1 MFKEYTIVA
10 MLGYVQWL
18 MDYLVFIVRELL
30 LVAKDLRQKHY
41 DSVPRDHREA
51 LKLTVIRG
59 TRYSDDGVN
68 DIYDRGTN
76 IS

>member
-1 MFKEYTIVA
+1 MSLIRLGPKLISPGPKLISKEAVFKEYTVVA

-41 DSVPRDHREA
+41 DSMLPGNVRD
-51 LKLTVIRG
+51 
-59 TRYSDDGVN
+59 
-68 DIYDRGTN
+68 
-76 IS
+76 

>member
-1 MFKEYTIVA
+1 MLLSVDTIVA

-41 DSVPRDHREA
+41 ESNSHLSLD
-51 LKLTVIRG
+51 
-59 TRYSDDGVN
+59 
-68 DIYDRGTN
+68 
-76 IS
+76 

>member
-1 MFKEYTIVA
+1 MTLICVGPKLMIKEAVFKEYTVVA

-41 DSVPRDHREA
+41 DSMAPRNVLD
-51 LKLTVIRG
+51 
-59 TRYSDDGVN
+59 
-68 DIYDRGTN
+68 
-76 IS
+76 

>member
-1 MFKEYTIVA
+1 MISREAVFKEYTVVA

-41 DSVPRDHREA
+41 DSMAPGNVRD
-51 LKLTVIRG
+51 
-59 TRYSDDGVN
+59 
-68 DIYDRGTN
+68 
-76 IS
+76 